1 MSRPEGFTSRRRR
14 YLAKKVDRLD
24 RLENRTTLTEPISVV
39 GLLMGSLRWLDQLGI
54 VDKRMLGNPV
64 SRLAPTGQVST
75 QGQAQA
81 QKAPAAPDSSDS
93 IMASRQRDHS
103 GQAGGGGGS
112 SGPGDATAAT
122 NASAAQQSYDWL
134 AFNTS
139 SESGST
145 GTGFSTPWQ
154 PAKGPGGGAALP
166 PRGGSVGGPR
176 GSRPAVRGAIAPL
189 TLPLSVPS
197 AHIGGNSAAPPYV
210 PPNAGAGAGHQ
221 ASAGSQPSAPAAPT
235 GGPGASSPAGSA
247 PAPSTPGVGLSAGG
261 PSSGGSSPT
270 PTGPTIIPENPSS
283 LPYTPPINIDGP
295 LLPPSA
301 PAFPLYTLDY
311 IQGTVLLPNALQL
324 ATPGSN
330 VDLRARRRRAPP
342 ASPIPGT
349 PPT

>member
-210 PPNAGAGAGHQ
+210 PPNAGAGAATKRPREVSRARLPLQPAVLVRARRQDQRQPHPLPASAFRPAVPRPAARRQRRPARRLFPKIPRRSHTRPRSISTDRSCHQ
-221 ASAGSQPSAPAAPT
+221 ARPRFPST
-235 GGPGASSPAGSA
+235 RWTISR
-247 PAPSTPGVGLSAGG
+247 APS
-261 PSSGGSSPT
+261 SSPT
-270 PTGPTIIPENPSS
+270 PCS
-283 LPYTPPINIDGP
+283 
-295 LLPPSA
+295 
-301 PAFPLYTLDY
+301 
-311 IQGTVLLPNALQL
+311 
-324 ATPGSN
+324 
-330 VDLRARRRRAPP
+330 
-342 ASPIPGT
+342 
-349 PPT
+349 

>member
-1 MSRPEGFTSRRRR
+1 MTSRGLHVAPTPPPGQEGRSSRSARKPHDPDGTHLRRR
-14 YLAKKVDRLD
+14 PLDGLAR
-24 RLENRTTLTEPISVV
+24 R
-39 GLLMGSLRWLDQLGI
+39 LDQLGI

-154 PAKGPGGGAALP
+154 PAKGPGGGAAAAA
-166 PRGGSVGGPR
+166 RRVGWWSAWFQAGGPR
-176 GSRPAVRGAIAPL
+176 RRSRRSPCPSPYPLPTSAAIPPRHHTCRRMPGRAPATKRPREVSRALLLQPAVLVRARRQDQRQPHPL
-189 TLPLSVPS
+189 P
-197 AHIGGNSAAPPYV
+197 
-210 PPNAGAGAGHQ
+210 
-221 ASAGSQPSAPAAPT
+221 ASAFRRRSLVRRLVANADRPDDYSRKSLVAPIHAPDQYRRTAPATKP
-235 GGPGASSPAGSA
+235 
-247 PAPSTPGVGLSAGG
+247 
-261 PSSGGSSPT
+261 
-270 PTGPTIIPENPSS
+270 
-283 LPYTPPINIDGP
+283 
-295 LLPPSA
+295 

-330 VDLRARRRRAPP
+330 VDLRRRRRAPP